1 MVHERSVPE
10 GRNRE
15 RFAAQIEK
23 VEASFQRLMDTAPV
37 RMDEHRSSTPRKAGV
52 YVISEQGHALYFGRT
67 RDLRRRLTD
76 HRSSSVSKAALAVRM
91 ARCETGLRA
100 SYKREHSAPHLYK
113 TDEAFRAAF
122 DSATERI
129 SAMRVQY
136 VVEEDD
142 VRQALLEI
150 YAAVQLDTPYNSFR
164 TT

>member
-23 VEASFQRLMDTAPV
+23 VQASFQRLMETAPV
-37 RMDEHRSSTPRKAGV
+37 RMDEHRSSTLRKAGV
-52 YVISEQGHALYFGRT
+52 YVISEQGRALYVGRT
-67 RDLRRRLTD
+67 RDLRRRLND
-76 HRSSSVSKAALAVRM
+76 HCSSSVYKAALAVRM
-91 ARCETGLRA
+91 ARWETGLRA
-100 SYKREHSAPHLYK
+100 SYKREHSARHLYK
-113 TDEAFRAAF
+113 TDEVFRAAF
-122 DSATERI
+122 DSARQRI

-142 VRQALLEI
+142 VCQALLEI